1 VSASD
6 SVTVLAELDRP
17 ATPRA
22 VFADALLESCLAEL
36 GAPAR
41 HWPSARPRDR
51 RLRVAVVAVAVFLLL
66 AGVATATYF
75 AVRGPTGASTPP
87 RSQLTVILSTGA
99 GMRVAEIAA
108 IDSAGRLRPLWKC
121 PEKVFCGELTSV
133 GWSPDGKRL
142 ALTLDEIGGRSGY
155 VGLHVLNLATG
166 ADMQIPSLPIPHISH
181 VQPSSVLD
189 KLRRQAIEQLGC
201 HFPSALAWSPDSK
214 RLAYACTHDE
224 LRSRIYVIRADGTGR
239 IAVPTGVPAAFWPTW
254 SPAGKQLAFA
264 THSAPRVTF
273 RTGTTDPVRV
283 LRSSVYVIGLD
294 GSARRFVAGSASA
307 PSWSSDGKI
316 AYESSCGGIRLA
328 TVEGVDITPG
338 SASDA
343 CRVIGL
349 RGRPAWSPDATA
361 IAIGAPQG
369 VYVVD
374 ADGGGLH
381 RTTRDSSMG
390 VLGGGR
396 PAWTPG
402 VGARR
407 LEQLPKGGL

>member
-155 VGLHVLNLATG
+155 VGLHVFNLATG